1 MKYVTTIQPTG
12 APVGTNRSLEIE
24 VDKEG
29 RVHLGDQVFNA
40 DLKRI
45 GNLDLYSL
53 LLDNKSYEVHVQET
67 ERNGYRVMIS
77 GQGYE
82 GYEVQVLDERAYRA
96 SQISGALAGGA
107 SDSAVKAPI
116 PGLVVKVLVHE
127 GEEVKSG
134 QTLVI
139 LEAMKME
146 NELRAPRPGVIA
158 TIKAKP
164 GNSVNQGDVLVTL
177 H

>member
-1 MKYVTTIQPTG
+1 
-12 APVGTNRSLEIE
+12 
-24 VDKEG
+24 
-29 RVHLGDQVFNA
+29 
-40 DLKRI
+40 
-45 GNLDLYSL
+45 
-53 LLDNKSYEVHVQET
+53 
-67 ERNGYRVMIS
+67 
-77 GQGYE
+77 
-82 GYEVQVLDERAYRA
+82 
-96 SQISGALAGGA
+96 
-107 SDSAVKAPI
+107 
-116 PGLVVKVLVHE
+116 VLVEE
-127 GEEVKSG
+127 GAEVAAG